1 MTARPS
7 HEIRA
12 DIFRLDDE
20 PYGSARNARA
30 EALTDEA
37 AATGDRPLLV
47 EALACL
53 VHAYSFSA
61 ECNKMFVPF
70 ARLLR
75 LYDEHPEDFDEDDVH
90 QLHWMFK
97 WVAGDARQQY
107 DVPLASIEEWLT
119 EMRRRYRVAGYSERA
134 VHGCEF
140 MLARHLGDTARAA
153 RAHAAWTAAERDEM
167 SDCLACECALDGL
180 WQLERGD
187 DTGALKGWRPVLDG
201 THSCNR
207 EPHET
212 LAWSL
217 LPLVRTGGSDRAR
230 AHHLRG
236 YRMVRSDETF
246 GPVVGLHIEFC
257 ALTGNERRGL
267 EILAEQGA
275 RWTQHGDPLA
285 RHDWLVSTALLMR
298 RLVELGHGERSV
310 PGPVPVPVPGTG
322 PSGGRWTAATLLDHA
337 RTTALDLAARFDA
350 RNGTTAVS
358 DRARRT
364 MAAQPLCGALPLG
377 LRGEPLGGG
386 GVRGGGVR
394 GSLGPDFGP
403 GTDSGSGSGPG
414 ADVGTG
420 PGSGRDVGTGADP
433 GPSPNPDPSFAPA
446 PAPAPAPSPAPDTP
460 PEELLHQ
467 AREFTRLSHPAA
479 GTAWQQAIDALEV
492 SRGGPLADADRA
504 DWLDAL
510 ALDLNGEQVP
520 RGVALFGRAAECH
533 ERAGRHGRALVSRAR
548 ALLCRPDA
556 LTDPETP
563 GRLAQ
568 LRARADALHP
578 EGGATTVDVVTLWML
593 HCRVRATRLAAAAP
607 GAVRGGMDPKS
618 ERGALTVELESLVDY
633 ALRHLDDPAVLTHV
647 AGATELLG
655 LLTVADDPDAAVDL
669 FRTAV
674 ARHHE
679 SGRPWL
685 AANAEI
691 QLATVLLSRGQG
703 QRAATVVRAVLDA
716 PERVPLLAPRD
727 RARLCLVLAQAL
739 TGTEE
744 GAEEGALLIDA
755 AHFADL
761 AGESAGLGALA
772 RLRLGGHYCERGR
785 HDEAATVL
793 EAVLPDLATA
803 GHDPRDVVRARV
815 WLAHSYLSTDEP
827 ALAAEQFALAA
838 DTASA
843 RTDQHHHA
851 ALTQQAAEALGLAG
865 LGAESVRAYERAAEL
880 WRGLG
885 ESAAAVRA
893 LRALAWQTRDT
904 AGPDA
909 AEPVMA
915 RALDLCERA
924 ALGARDDAER
934 AELHAELGRTRQQL
948 AQLHLAYSDGPPSRE
963 QDTPQRYAENV
974 AAYERALAG
983 AERATEAFATCGSAG
998 HGDLFAA
1005 ELFAVRLESGL
1016 GRRAA
1021 AAERARRL
1029 AARLRE
1035 LPDPDGSLAEL
1046 GELCAAFMEESAE
1059 DGGDGGGGA

>member
-12 DIFRLDDE
+12 DVFRLDDE

-47 EALACL
+47 EALTSL

-75 LYDEHPEDFDEDDVH
+75 LYDEHPADFDEDDVH

-217 LPLVRTGGSDRAR
+217 LPLVRTGSPDRAR

-257 ALTGNERRGL
+257 ALTGNEPRGL

-298 RLVELGHGERSV
+298 RLVELGHGER
-310 PGPVPVPVPGTG
+310 PVPVPVPVPVAG
-322 PSGGRWTAATLLDHA
+322 PVPGAGLSGGRWTAATLLDHA
-337 RTTALDLAARFDA
+337 RTTALDLAARFDR

-364 MAAQPLCGALPLG
+364 MAAQPLCGSLPLG
-377 LRGEPLGGG
+377 LRAEPLGGG
-386 GVRGGGVR
+386 GRGGGWGVR
-394 GSLGPDFGP
+394 SGLGH
-403 GTDSGSGSGPG
+403 
-414 ADVGTG
+414 GTG
-420 PGSGRDVGTGADP
+420 PI
-433 GPSPNPDPSFAPA
+433 PDP
-446 PAPAPAPSPAPDTP
+446 DTVP
-460 PEELLHQ
+460 EEPVAPEELLHH
-467 AREFTRLSHPAA
+467 ARELTRLSHPAA
-479 GTAWQQAIDALEV
+479 GTAWQQAVDALEV
-492 SRGGPLADADRA
+492 SRGGPLGDADRA

-510 ALDLNGEQVP
+510 ALDLSGDRVP

-533 ERAGRHGRALVSRAR
+533 ERAGRHGRALVSRGR

-556 LTDPETP
+556 MTDPETP
-563 GRLAQ
+563 GRLGQ
-568 LRARADALHP
+568 LRVRAEALRP
-578 EGGATTVDVVTLWML
+578 DGGATTVDVVTLWLL
-593 HCRVRATRLAAAAP
+593 HCRVRAARLAGAAP
-607 GAVRGGMDPKS
+607 GAMEDQGEG
-618 ERGALTVELESLVDY
+618 GALSAELELLVGF
-633 ALRHLDDPAVLTHV
+633 ALRHLDDPAVLTRI

-655 LLTVADDPDAAVDL
+655 LLTVADDPDAAVEL

-674 ARHHE
+674 VRHHE

-691 QLATVLLSRGQG
+691 QLATVLLSRGEG
-703 QRAATVVRAVLDA
+703 QRAATVVRAVLDD
-716 PERVPLLAPRD
+716 PERAQLLAPRD
-727 RARLCLVLAQAL
+727 RARLCLVLAQTL
-739 TGTEE
+739 TGPDE

-785 HDEAATVL
+785 HDEAAAVL
-793 EAVLPDLATA
+793 EAD
-803 GHDPRDVVRARV
+803 RKSVV
-815 WLAHSYLSTDEP
+815 
-827 ALAAEQFALAA
+827 
-838 DTASA
+838 
-843 RTDQHHHA
+843 
-851 ALTQQAAEALGLAG
+851 
-865 LGAESVRAYERAAEL
+865 
-880 WRGLG
+880 
-885 ESAAAVRA
+885 
-893 LRALAWQTRDT
+893 
-904 AGPDA
+904 
-909 AEPVMA
+909 
-915 RALDLCERA
+915 
-924 ALGARDDAER
+924 
-934 AELHAELGRTRQQL
+934 
-948 AQLHLAYSDGPPSRE
+948 
-963 QDTPQRYAENV
+963 
-974 AAYERALAG
+974 
-983 AERATEAFATCGSAG
+983 
-998 HGDLFAA
+998 
-1005 ELFAVRLESGL
+1005 
-1016 GRRAA
+1016 
-1021 AAERARRL
+1021 
-1029 AARLRE
+1029 
-1035 LPDPDGSLAEL
+1035 
-1046 GELCAAFMEESAE
+1046 
-1059 DGGDGGGGA
+1059 